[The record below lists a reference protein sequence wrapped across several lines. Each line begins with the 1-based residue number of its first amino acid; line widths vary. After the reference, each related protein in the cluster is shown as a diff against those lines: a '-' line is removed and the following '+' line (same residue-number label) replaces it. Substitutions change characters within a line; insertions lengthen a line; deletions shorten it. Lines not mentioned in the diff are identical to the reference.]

1 MRTATLA
8 FACLVLAACGP
19 REPPPEPEDT
29 VFGDQIKTLDKAR
42 GVQDDFDQRKRDL
55 DERMEKAEDGS

>member
-1 MRTATLA
+1 MRIAVTVL
-8 FACLVLAACGP
+8 ACLVLSACGP

-55 DERMEKAEDGS
+55 DERMKQAEDGG